1 MFTFSCDVIVLEMDF
16 FVMFHEPGGSKR
28 TLKTTGTGIECHRH
42 TAQGGH
48 GSHAV
53 WVPRDHGHSVRG
65 VHGDSCKAARGGAC
79 TENQTWRD
87 SKRTL

>member
-42 TAQGGH
+42 TAQGDMAPMLCGYH
-48 GSHAV
+48 VITAT
-53 WVPRDHGHSVRG
+53 
-65 VHGDSCKAARGGAC
+65 A
-79 TENQTWRD
+79 
-87 SKRTL
+87 